1 MADSFVH
8 LHVHT
13 EYSMLDGAAKLKD
26 MFAECERLGMTAAAI
41 TDHGNMYGAY
51 DFYKQATA
59 AGIKPVVGIEAY
71 MAPDSRFNKKRVLWG
86 DPGQKAD
93 DVSASGA
100 YTHQTI
106 WARNN
111 EGLHNLMKLSSR
123 ASTEGQL
130 GKWPRMDAELVAEH
144 SAGLMATTG
153 CPSGEVQTRL
163 RLGHEKEAL
172 EAAAKW
178 RDIYGADNFF
188 VELMDHGIEIESRVR
203 GGLLE
208 IAKKLAIPF
217 VVTNDSH
224 YTFAE
229 DRDAHDALLC
239 VQTGKTLQDPTRF
252 KFDGSGYYLKSP
264 EEMRAIDSSD
274 AWQEGCRN
282 TLLVAEKVDTTGM
295 FAFQNLMPR
304 YPVPEGMTE
313 ADYFREQVW
322 EGMRRRF
329 PDGVDEVHRQ
339 QVEFEI
345 GVILQM
351 GFPSYFLVV
360 ADFINWA
367 KENGIRVGPGRGSA
381 AGALIAYAMGIT
393 DLDPLAHGL
402 IFERFLNPDRVS
414 PPDIDID
421 FDERRRGDVIR
432 YVTEKWG
439 QDKVAQVITFG
450 TIKAKAAIKDSARVL
465 YGQPG
470 YAVADRI
477 SKAMP
482 PAVMGKD
489 IPLSG
494 VFDPSHKRYSEA
506 AEVRALYE
514 TDPQVKEIID
524 TGRGLEGLIRN
535 AGVHAC
541 AVIMSAEPLMDH
553 IPVWMRPQDGSII
566 TQFDYP
572 TCETLGLLKMD
583 FLGLSNLTTID
594 DALKNIAL
602 NGKGQVDIT
611 QVPLDDKK
619 TYDLLGR
626 GDTLGVFQL
635 DGGALRDLL
644 RLMRP
649 DNFEDV
655 SAVIALY
662 RPGPMGANSHTNYAL
677 RKNKQQEIVP
687 IHKELEEPLAEI
699 LDTTYGLI
707 VYQEQVMAI
716 ARKVAGYSLAQADL
730 LRRAMGKKKKEI
742 LDKEFEGFEKGMLD
756 NGYSPEAI
764 KTLWDILV
772 PFADYA
778 FNKAHSAA
786 YGLIAYWTAYLK
798 ANFPGEYMA
807 ALLTTNSD
815 NKDKSAIYLAEC
827 RRMGITVLPPDVNE
841 SEREF
846 VAVGDDIRFGLG
858 AIRNVGANVVEAII
872 KARKE
877 KGKFVDFSDF
887 LRKVD
892 ATVCNK
898 KVVESLIKA
907 GAFDSLGHPRKGLH
921 MIHVEAVDA
930 IMVTKKEEAR
940 GQFDLFG
947 DGGGDDGVG
956 SAFDV
961 KIPDEQWEPKHQLTL
976 EREMLGLYVS
986 GHPLN
991 GVEQVLESYSDASIA
1006 RILEGDVPDG
1016 TQVTLGGILASVTR
1030 RVNKNGEPW
1039 ASAQLE
1045 DLAGGIEVLFFP
1057 KSYMVHGMSVA
1068 EDAIVLV
1075 KARVA
1080 KREDRISLIAND
1092 LVVPDLSELGA
1103 QALRLKV
1110 QASRCD
1116 PKLVTSLKEVLRAHP
1131 GTTEVHLNLII
1142 NASRNTVLKLDD
1154 ALRVS
1159 PTPSLMGD
1167 LKALLGP
1174 GCLG

>member
-1 MADSFVH
+1 MSDSFVH

-26 MFAECERLGMTAAAI
+26 MFAECERLGMPAAAI

-51 DFYKQATA
+51 DFFRQATA

-71 MAPDSRFNKKRVLWG
+71 VAPESRFNKKRVLWG
-86 DPGQKAD
+86 DPGQKSD
-93 DVSASGA
+93 DVSGSGA

-106 WARNN
+106 WARDVD
-111 EGLHNLMKLSSR
+111 GLHNLMKVASR

-130 GKWPRMDAELVAEH
+130 GKWARMDAELLAEH
-144 SAGLMATTG
+144 SKGLMATTG

-163 RLGHEKEAL
+163 RLGHDQLAL

-188 VELMDHGIEIESRVR
+188 VELMDHGIEIERRVR
-203 GGLLE
+203 DGLVD
-208 IAKKLAIPF
+208 ISKKLQIPF

-224 YTFAE
+224 YTYKE
-229 DRDAHDALLC
+229 DREAHDALLC
-239 VQTGKTLQDPTRF
+239 VQTGKTLQDPGRF
-252 KFDGSGYYLKSP
+252 KFDGAGYYLKSP
-264 EEMRAIDSSD
+264 EEMRAVDSSD
-274 AWQEGCRN
+274 PWQEGCRN
-282 TLLVAEKVDTTGM
+282 TLLVAEKVDTSGM

-304 YPVPEGMTE
+304 YPIPDGKTE
-313 ADYFREQVW
+313 NDYFREQVW
-322 EGMRRRF
+322 EGMKRRF
-329 PDGVDEVHRQ
+329 PGGVDEVHRQ

-367 KENGIRVGPGRGSA
+367 KANGIRVGPGRGSA

-432 YVTEKWG
+432 YVTDKWG
-439 QDKVAQVITFG
+439 SDKVAQVITFG

-494 VFDPSHKRYSEA
+494 VFDPAHKRYSEA
-506 AEVRALYE
+506 AEVRALYDS
-514 TDPQVKEIID
+514 DPQVKEIID

-594 DALKNIAL
+594 DTLRNIVL
-602 NGKGQVDIT
+602 NGKDPVD
-611 QVPLDDKK
+611 LDTLELTDKK
-619 TYDLLGR
+619 TYALLSKGE
-626 GDTLGVFQL
+626 TLGVFQL
-635 DGGALRDLL
+635 DGGPMRDLL

-649 DNFEDV
+649 DNFEDI
-655 SAVIALY
+655 SAVGALY

-677 RKNKQQEIVP
+677 RKNKQQEITP
-687 IHKELEEPLAEI
+687 IHPALADALEDI
-699 LDTTYGLI
+699 LGTTYGLI

-716 ARKVAGYSLAQADL
+716 AQKLAGYTLGQADL

-742 LDKEFEGFEKGMLD
+742 LDKEYEGFAAGMKA
-756 NGYSPEAI
+756 NGFPPDAV

-786 YGLIAYWTAYLK
+786 YGLVSYWTAYLK
-798 ANFPGEYMA
+798 ANHPAEFMA

-846 VAVGDDIRFGLG
+846 AAIGQDIRFGLG
-858 AIRNVGANVVEAII
+858 AIRNVGANVVDSII
-872 KARKE
+872 RARKE
-877 KGKFVDFSDF
+877 KGKFADFSDF
-887 LRKVD
+887 LRKIDVQ
-892 ATVCNK
+892 ACNK

-930 IMVTKKEEAR
+930 IMDTKKAEAR

-947 DGGGDDGVG
+947 GGDGAEDTSG
-956 SAFDV
+956 AFDV
-961 KIPDEQWEPKHQLTL
+961 KIPQEFWEPKHQLAL

-991 GVEQVLESYSDASIA
+991 GVEHVLESYSDTTIA

-1016 TQVTLGGILASVTR
+1016 TQITLGGILATVTR

-1039 ASAQLE
+1039 ASAMLE

-1057 KSYMVHGMSVA
+1057 KSFVVHGMSVI

-1080 KREDRISLIAND
+1080 KRDDRISLIAND
-1092 LVVPDLSELGA
+1092 LVVPDLSEIGA
-1103 QALRLKV
+1103 AALKLKMFG
-1110 QASRCD
+1110 AKCT
-1116 PKLVTSLKEVLRAHP
+1116 PKIVTSLKEVLAAHP
-1131 GTTEVHLNLII
+1131 GTTEVHLNLVNGNRKI
-1142 NASRNTVLKLDD
+1142 ALKLDD

-1159 PTPSLMGD
+1159 PSPSLMGD